1 MPESRAARTPIS
13 RTHVSRTGEGAL
25 DEDHCAFRLRS
36 CVVAAIGSV
45 GARLGGVV
53 RPVVSNVYLLC
64 CLAIATT
71 ALPAMANAGEQSHP
85 SVGATSARA
94 ESSMG
99 DASGQQNGTGSQVL
113 RVRRVLKLRR
123 CLELAEANY
132 PRIAEARARLDNK
145 SAQEKQALYAP
156 FSEFTATAGV
166 AMAPTLRGQPT
177 FSPNTDVTLSSSM
190 ALAWQ
195 TAVEGVVPL
204 YTFGKLGHA
213 RSAAA
218 AQTKT
223 GEFEVRKE
231 INETK
236 LLVRKAFYAVQLARD
251 ALALIRDAA
260 GLIDSHLRKMLE
272 AGEGEVDEINLLR
285 LRAQRADLDARAA
298 DARKQEA
305 AAMAGLRFLTG
316 LTEPF
321 DIPNEPLRPVTYS
334 LAPLSQYLSAA
345 RLFRPE
351 INMAAAGVTARRE
364 LLRLERARY
373 LPDLG
378 LALGARWSYAPE
390 VTDQTNPFVRDGANF
405 LYYSFGVVLRYKLD
419 FLPQAAR
426 VDQAAAQLR
435 EMEATERFA
444 LGGVGQQVEEA
455 YAEVSNTRDKLDA
468 TARAARFAQQWLI
481 RVQQGIEIGTMDEE
495 DLVLPAKE
503 YALQKFAQMAATFEF
518 NVAYAKLAQSTGWD
532 AALVDGP

>member
-1 MPESRAARTPIS
+1 VIWPTVPKKIGFPLWLAT
-13 RTHVSRTGEGAL
+13 
-25 DEDHCAFRLRS
+25 
-36 CVVAAIGSV
+36 AI
-45 GARLGGVV
+45 
-53 RPVVSNVYLLC
+53 
-64 CLAIATT
+64 T
-71 ALPAMANAGEQSHP
+71 ALPLVASAGEQSPLRAGMASNAAAGEP
-85 SVGATSARA
+85 SQAST
-94 ESSMG
+94 G
-99 DASGQQNGTGSQVL
+99 DASGKALVRAHRVL
-113 RVRRVLKLRR
+113 RLSR

-132 PRIAEARARLDNK
+132 PKIAEARSRLDSK
-145 SAQEKQALYAP
+145 SAQERQALFAP

-166 AMAPTLRGQPT
+166 AMAPTLRGQSS

-195 TAVEGVVPL
+195 TSVEGVVPL
-204 YTFGKLGHA
+204 YTFGKLTHA

-231 INETK
+231 INETR

-260 GLIDSHLRKMLE
+260 GLIDSHLEKMTSADE
-272 AGEGEVDEINLLR
+272 NDVDEINLLR

-305 AAMAGLRFLTG
+305 SAMAGLRFLTG

-321 DIPNEPLRPVTYS
+321 DVPNEPLRPVTYS
-334 LAPLSQYLSAA
+334 LGPLSQYLAA
-345 RLFRPE
+345 AKLFRPE

-373 LPDLG
+373 LPDIG

-390 VTDQTNPFVRDGANF
+390 VTDQTNPYVRDGANF
-405 LYYSFGVVLRYKLD
+405 LYYSLGVVLRYKLD

-468 TARAARFAQQWLI
+468 TARAARYAQQWLI
-481 RVQQGIEIGTMDEE
+481 RVQQGIEVGTMDEE

-518 NVAYAKLAQSTGWD
+518 NLAYAKLAQSTGWD
-532 AALVDGP
+532 ATLVDAP

>member
-1 MPESRAARTPIS
+1 M
-13 RTHVSRTGEGAL
+13 
-25 DEDHCAFRLRS
+25 
-36 CVVAAIGSV
+36 VATATEPANDASV
-45 GARLGGVV
+45 K
-53 RPVVSNVYLLC
+53 
-64 CLAIATT
+64 
-71 ALPAMANAGEQSHP
+71 Q
-85 SVGATSARA
+85 ARA
-94 ESSMG
+94 DGRGANE
-99 DASGQQNGTGSQVL
+99 ASTRTLV
-113 RVRRVLKLRR
+113 RVRRVLGLRR
-123 CLELAEANY
+123 CLELTEANF
-132 PRIAEARARLDNK
+132 PKIAEARSRLDNK
-145 SAQEKQALYAP
+145 SAQERQAIYAP

-195 TAVEGVVPL
+195 TSVEGVLPL
-204 YTFGKLGHA
+204 YTFGKLTHA

-231 INETK
+231 INEAR
-236 LLVRKAFYAVQLARD
+236 LMVRKAFYAVQLARD
-251 ALALIRDAA
+251 ALALIHDAA
-260 GLIDSHLRKMLE
+260 GLIDGYLQKM
-272 AGEGEVDEINLLR
+272 ASADEGDVDEINLLR
-285 LRAQRADLDARAA
+285 LRGQRADLDARAA

-305 AAMAGLRFLTG
+305 SAMAGLRFLTG
-316 LTEPF
+316 LNEPF

-334 LAPLSQYLSAA
+334 LGPLSQYLAA
-345 RLFRPE
+345 AKLFRPE

-378 LALGARWSYAPE
+378 LALGAKWSYAPE

-405 LYYSFGVVLRYKLD
+405 LYYSLGVVLRYKLD
-419 FLPQAAR
+419 FLPQSAR
-426 VDQAAAQLR
+426 VDQAAAQLH

-455 YAEVSNTRDKLDA
+455 YAEVTNTRDKLDA
-468 TARAARFAQQWLI
+468 TARSARYAQQWLI
-481 RVQQGIEIGTMDEE
+481 RVQQGIEVGTMDEE

-503 YALQKFAQMAATFEF
+503 YALQKFAQMTATFEF
-518 NVAYAKLAQSTGWD
+518 NIAYAKLAQSTGWD
-532 AALVDGP
+532 AALADVP

>member
-1 MPESRAARTPIS
+1 MVWPTVPK
-13 RTHVSRTGEGAL
+13 
-25 DEDHCAFRLRS
+25 
-36 CVVAAIGSV
+36 
-45 GARLGGVV
+45 
-53 RPVVSNVYLLC
+53 LC
-64 CLAIATT
+64 SPRYLAIAISVLPMVAT
-71 ALPAMANAGEQSHP
+71 ATEPANDA
-85 SVGATSARA
+85 SVKRARA
-94 ESSMG
+94 DGRGANE
-99 DASGQQNGTGSQVL
+99 ASTRTLV
-113 RVRRVLKLRR
+113 RARRVLGLRR
-123 CLELAEANY
+123 CLELTEANF
-132 PRIAEARARLDNK
+132 PKIAEARSRLDNK
-145 SAQEKQALYAP
+145 SAQERQAIYAP

-195 TAVEGVVPL
+195 TSVEGVLPL
-204 YTFGKLGHA
+204 YTFGKLTHA

-231 INETK
+231 INEAR
-236 LLVRKAFYAVQLARD
+236 LMVRKAFYAVQLARD
-251 ALALIRDAA
+251 ALALIHDAA
-260 GLIDSHLRKMLE
+260 GLIDGYLQKM
-272 AGEGEVDEINLLR
+272 ASADEGDVDEINLLR
-285 LRAQRADLDARAA
+285 LRGQRADLDARAA

-305 AAMAGLRFLTG
+305 SAMAGLRFLTG
-316 LTEPF
+316 LNEPF

-334 LAPLSQYLSAA
+334 LGPLSQYLAA
-345 RLFRPE
+345 AKLFRPE

-378 LALGARWSYAPE
+378 LALGAKWSYAPE

-405 LYYSFGVVLRYKLD
+405 LYYSLGVVLRYKLD
-419 FLPQAAR
+419 FLPQSAR
-426 VDQAAAQLR
+426 VDQAAAQLH

-455 YAEVSNTRDKLDA
+455 YAEVTNTRDKLDA
-468 TARAARFAQQWLI
+468 TARSARYAQQWLI
-481 RVQQGIEIGTMDEE
+481 RVQQGIEVGTMDEE

-503 YALQKFAQMAATFEF
+503 YALQKFAQMTATFEF
-518 NVAYAKLAQSTGWD
+518 NIAYAKLAQSTGWD
-532 AALVDGP
+532 AALADVP